1 MQAAHNVQVNAAL
14 DDAASMAEDLARQLS
29 AARSK
34 GRLTAAERKRTQSLM
49 VSVAVRLKLMPN
61 APHKHAQHDSW
72 PTHTIQRMPEQA
84 KYGASMCF
92 NALQLHEGCRLGL
105 TIVLDGRASHA
116 LVASRVH
123 SCLVRRR
130 GRA

>member
-1 MQAAHNVQVNAAL
+1 MVQVNAAL

-49 VSVAVRLKLMPN
+49 VGVAVRPQLMPN

-72 PTHTIQRMPEQA
+72 PTLTIQRMPEQA

-105 TIVLDGRASHA
+105 TIVHDGRASHA
-116 LVASRVH
+116 LVALPVH
-123 SCLVRRR
+123 SCLMRRR
-130 GRA
+130 RRA

>member
-1 MQAAHNVQVNAAL
+1 
-14 DDAASMAEDLARQLS
+14 
-29 AARSK
+29 
-34 GRLTAAERKRTQSLM
+34 
-49 VSVAVRLKLMPN
+49 MPN

-72 PTHTIQRMPEQA
+72 PALTIQRMPEQA

-105 TIVLDGRASHA
+105 TIVHDGRASHA
-116 LVASRVH
+116 SVASRVH

>member
-1 MQAAHNVQVNAAL
+1 MQVNAAL

-49 VSVAVRLKLMPN
+49 VSVAVRPKLMPN

-72 PTHTIQRMPEQA
+72 PTHHNSA
-84 KYGASMCF
+84 
-92 NALQLHEGCRLGL
+92 
-105 TIVLDGRASHA
+105 HA
-116 LVASRVH
+116 
-123 SCLVRRR
+123 
-130 GRA
+130 